1 MNRPGYSTRM
11 VNPLSR
17 LALALARVLPV
28 LILDAALLAL
38 GLGGPSWLVRDPR
51 AGALLAI
58 WGAGGIALALRRPVR
73 GQDVTESRP
82 DPAAMVVLLLMPLL
96 TPAAGAWAGRHAWAT
111 LPFANTVSWIGI
123 AAVAAGLALRVRAM
137 AALGPRFSPLVAIQ
151 REHALETSGPYASV
165 RHPGYLGAL
174 LACAGGAVAFGSA
187 AALPLAVVMLAA
199 QLARV
204 RTEEALLA
212 ARFGE
217 EWRAYVRRTGALLP
231 RLVPPR

>member
-1 MNRPGYSTRM
+1 MAP
-11 VNPLSR
+11 
-17 LALALARVLPV
+17 ALARLPLALVRVLPA
-28 LILDAALLAL
+28 LALDAALLAL
-38 GLGGPSWLVRDPR
+38 GLGGPSWLLRDPR

-58 WGAGGIALALRRPVR
+58 WTAGGIALALLRPAR

-82 DPAAMVVLLLMPLL
+82 DPAAMAVLLLVPVL

-111 LPFANTVSWIGI
+111 LPFANTVSWAGI

-137 AALGPRFSPLVAIQ
+137 TALGPRFSPLVALQ
-151 REHALETSGPYASV
+151 RGHALETGGPYAHV

-187 AALPLAVVMLAA
+187 AALPLVAVMLAA

-204 RTEEALLA
+204 RAEESLLA
-212 ARFGE
+212 ASFGD
-217 EWRAYVRRTGALLP
+217 EWRAYARRTGALLP

>member
-1 MNRPGYSTRM
+1 M
-11 VNPLSR
+11 
-17 LALALARVLPV
+17 ALALSRFPLVIVRVVPV
-28 LILDAALLAL
+28 LVLDAALLAL

-58 WGAGGIALALRRPVR
+58 WTAGGIALALRRPAR

-82 DPAAMVVLLLMPLL
+82 DPAAMAVLLLVPML

-137 AALGPRFSPLVAIQ
+137 AALGPRFSPLVALQ
-151 REHALETSGPYASV
+151 RGHALETGGPYARV

-174 LACAGGAVAFGSA
+174 IACAGGAVAFGSA
-187 AALPLAVVMLAA
+187 AALPLVAIMLAA
-199 QLARV
+199 QLSRV
-204 RTEEALLA
+204 RAEESLLA
-212 ARFGE
+212 ASFGD
-217 EWRAYVRRTGALLP
+217 EWREYARRTGALLP
-231 RLVPPR
+231 RRVPPR